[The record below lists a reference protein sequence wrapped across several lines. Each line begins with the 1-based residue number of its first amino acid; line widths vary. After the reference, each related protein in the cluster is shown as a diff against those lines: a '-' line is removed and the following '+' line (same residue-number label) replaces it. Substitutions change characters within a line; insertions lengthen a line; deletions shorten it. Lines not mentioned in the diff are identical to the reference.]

1 MEKTMIKGLKL
12 LKTSENRLKILNIL
26 NNGKVLTPTEIA
38 KETGIIVNH
47 ISGFLKEFKDNKLV
61 VCLNEED
68 KRGRL
73 YQITESGKKVLSLM

>member
-1 MEKTMIKGLKL
+1 MDKTMIRGLKL
-12 LKTSENRLKILNIL
+12 LKTSENRLKILKIL

-38 KETGIIVNH
+38 KGAGIVVNH
-47 ISGFLKEFKDNKLV
+47 VSTFLKEFKDNKLI

>member
-1 MEKTMIKGLKL
+1 MIKGLKL
-12 LKTSENRLKILNIL
+12 LKTSENRLKILEIL

-38 KETGIIVNH
+38 KETGIVVNH
-47 ISGFLKEFKDNKLV
+47 ISTFLKEFKGSKLV

-73 YQITESGKKVLSLM
+73 YQITEDGKKVLSLM